1 MMTMLAG
8 LALGVAGSVH
18 CAAMCGP
25 LVMLAGARRPGTGAV
40 STGAWVGRTV
50 RYHGARVLVYGVLG
64 SLAGVGGAAIARA
77 GFART
82 LAVLAGVALL
92 AQAAA
97 ALPWASGGRLAQ
109 RLSAGVTRVVGAV
122 AAWLRRRGIQGP
134 VALGALN
141 GLLPCGLVYAALT
154 AAAGL
159 GSLPQAVGFMVAFG
173 LGTAPVLVFLGL
185 ASGAVTARVPVRI
198 RRAAPAM
205 LAIVGVLLIVR
216 GLRMPVPHDHA
227 ASPQSAA
234 VPRATEAPHAVH

>member
-1 MMTMLAG
+1 
-8 LALGVAGSVH
+8 
-18 CAAMCGP
+18 
-25 LVMLAGARRPGTGAV
+25 
-40 STGAWVGRTV
+40 
-50 RYHGARVLVYGVLG
+50 
-64 SLAGVGGAAIARA
+64 
-77 GFART
+77 
-82 LAVLAGVALL
+82 
-92 AQAAA
+92 
-97 ALPWASGGRLAQ
+97 
-109 RLSAGVTRVVGAV
+109 GAV

-185 ASGAVTARVPVRI
+185 ASGAVPARVPVRI

-234 VPRATEAPHAVH
+234 VPRATAAPHAVH